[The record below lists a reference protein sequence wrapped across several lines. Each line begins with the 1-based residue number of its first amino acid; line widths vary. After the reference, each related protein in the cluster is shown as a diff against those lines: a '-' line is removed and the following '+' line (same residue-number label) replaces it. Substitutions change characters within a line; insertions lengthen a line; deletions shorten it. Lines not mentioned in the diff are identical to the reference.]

1 MMRVGWSGGVN
12 FSFDISKRLASV
24 HSNLTRIINLSVK
37 YGGRILRGAE
47 KNTGM
52 AGRGIGLI

>member
-1 MMRVGWSGGVN
+1 MMCVELVGGSK
-12 FSFDISKRLASV
+12 FLFRHKRLASIYF
-24 HSNLTRIINLSVK
+24 NLTRIINFSVK

-52 AGRGIGLI
+52 AGIDLII